1 MFVHPDLGQA
11 RPLMVVGGPRC
22 GTRFVAGA
30 LNCNP
35 TVFVQGEVPPQ
46 AMDHAVRF
54 LSETADYF
62 ASVPQWATSWQESRR
77 ALLFSLWASMTK
89 GSPRAVGST
98 MTWFGHKTPRHDQY
112 WEFYRD
118 FLGEAGPKYVFC
130 MRNFVDHFLS
140 LNSMNERQ
148 SIGLVGRK
156 YRASVARYA
165 EMKAALGADVS
176 LFLLDDLR
184 GGGVDY
190 LRETLFERLG
200 IEVDDQ
206 TLSRIDAARRANSTE
221 GAGRPR
227 RKELTADERAFLA
240 KNEDL
245 LEALPAMRA
254 ARPLART
261 GDGAATWKAWFSERR
276 AGVRRRL
283 GSASTW
289 SHQ

>member
-1 MFVHPDLGQA
+1 
-11 RPLMVVGGPRC
+11 
-22 GTRFVAGA
+22 
-30 LNCNP
+30 
-35 TVFVQGEVPPQ
+35 
-46 AMDHAVRF
+46 
-54 LSETADYF
+54 
-62 ASVPQWATSWQESRR
+62 
-77 ALLFSLWASMTK
+77 
-89 GSPRAVGST
+89 
-98 MTWFGHKTPRHDQY
+98 
-112 WEFYRD
+112 
-118 FLGEAGPKYVFC
+118 

-140 LNSMNERQ
+140 LNSMNEGQ
-148 SIGLVGRK
+148 SIDLVGRK

-200 IEVDDQ
+200 IDVDDR
-206 TLSRIDAARRANSTE
+206 TLSRIDASRRANSTE

-240 KNEDL
+240 KNQDL
-245 LEALPAMRA
+245 LEALPALRA

-276 AGVRRRL
+276 AGVWRRL
-283 GSASTW
+283 GSRSTW
-289 SHQ
+289 SHL